1 MRLTILA
8 PPGAGK
14 GTQSEKIK
22 EEYGTPDLSTGN
34 LLRLHKK
41 NRTPLGLKAAK
52 FIDKGELVPDDL
64 IIKIIEDQLQKPAYQ
79 EGFLLDGFPRT
90 INQGVAL
97 ENLLN
102 DHGQHLD
109 VVLALD
115 VPKDVLVQRITARR
129 MCRKTG
135 KVFNLVYNPPP
146 PDHNY
151 DLYQRKDDRQ
161 DTVIH
166 RMKVYDNQTKPLID
180 FYTKK
185 GLVHFIKGT
194 GSMDEVFS
202 RISVI
207 LDKFRNNS

>member
-22 EEYGTPDLSTGN
+22 EEYNTPDLSTGN
-34 LLRLHKK
+34 ILRLHKK

-52 FIDKGELVPDDL
+52 YIDKGELVPDDL
-64 IIKIIEDQLQKPAYQ
+64 IIKMIEEQLKKPEYQ
-79 EGFLLDGFPRT
+79 DGFLLDGFPRT

-97 ENLLN
+97 ENLLAA
-102 DHGQHLD
+102 HGQHLD
-109 VVLALD
+109 AVLALD
-115 VPKDVLVQRITARR
+115 VPKNVLVQRITARR
-129 MCRKTG
+129 ICRKTG

-146 PDHNY
+146 AGHNY

-161 DTVIH
+161 ETVIH

-185 GLVHFIKGT
+185 GLVHFIKGI
-194 GSMDEVFS
+194 GSVDDVFS
-202 RISVI
+202 RIRAI
-207 LDKFRNNS
+207 LDKFRNGS